1 MSGADTEPKP
11 PTQSAD
17 RRRTR
22 FLEWLDVLAKLM
34 GAVAV
39 VVVAYTANS
48 FQSKM
53 NDSIQVNQSRMTG
66 LTLQSQ
72 REQAGSQLRA
82 AMFGSL
88 IQPFIAIE
96 RGAVIPVDREQL
108 LAELLVLNFSEDFDS
123 KPLMERV
130 DRRLA
135 AEPPPKDAEV
145 EVAQTSRG
153 ALRSMARRVAD
164 RQISALSWDQTERSG
179 EHGCEVYWLNLTA
192 TSTEPAP
199 AQGSERCVLQRR
211 LGELISLKSPDQR
224 SDLDMFVLNPDWHDE
239 TVNVSTVARS
249 RMSGDES
256 DHGESITNA
265 FTLTW
270 YDLPLADNTVLPN
283 GNRFAIN
290 LRGVSEATQ
299 DISLRVIWFP
309 PGFFTPREHPLDSRR
324 ILALLEE
331 RGEGDAGKRRHPDRD
346 AGSP

>member
-1 MSGADTEPKP
+1 MSLLDTELKP
-11 PTQSAD
+11 PPRSEGRERSQ
-17 RRRTR
+17 
-22 FLEWLDVLAKLM
+22 FLDWLDVTAKLM
-34 GAVAV
+34 GAVAIV
-39 VVVAYTANS
+39 LVAYTANN
-48 FQSKM
+48 FQGRM
-53 NDSIQVNQSRMTG
+53 NESIQENQNRMTG

-96 RGAVIPVDREQL
+96 KGAVIPVDREQL

-135 AEPPPKDAEV
+135 AEPPPKDAGIDV
-145 EVAQTSRG
+145 SQTPRG

-164 RQISALSWDQTERSG
+164 RQISALSWDRMQTAPG

-192 TSTEPAP
+192 MPTESAP
-199 AQGSERCVLQRR
+199 SQGSEGCVLERR
-211 LGELISLKSPDQR
+211 VGELISLKSPDR
-224 SDLDMFVLNPDWHDE
+224 NSDLDIFVRDPDWHNE
-239 TVNVSTVARS
+239 TVKVSTVARS
-249 RMSGDES
+249 RMPGDES

-290 LRGVSEATQ
+290 LRGVSEVTR

-324 ILALLEE
+324 ILALLEKPP
-331 RGEGDAGKRRHPDRD
+331 AGAEK
-346 AGSP
+346 GSVSAPRK

>member
-1 MSGADTEPKP
+1 VSRADTDLEPP
-11 PTQSAD
+11 PKSED
-17 RRRTR
+17 RQKTR
-22 FLEWLDVLAKLM
+22 FLDWLDVSAKLL
-34 GAVAV
+34 GALAV
-39 VVVAYTANS
+39 VGVAFTANN
-48 FQSKM
+48 FQGKM
-53 NDSIQVNQSRMTG
+53 NASILTNQNRMTG

-108 LAELLVLNFSEDFDS
+108 LAELLVLNFNEDFDS

-135 AEPPPKDAEV
+135 SEPPPKDAGGD
-145 EVAQTSRG
+145 VAQTPRG

-164 RQISALSWDQTERSG
+164 RQISSLSWDRAQAAPG

-192 TSTEPAP
+192 MPTESASSQS
-199 AQGSERCVLQRR
+199 AEGCVLERR
-211 LGELISLKSPDQR
+211 IGEQISLKSPDTN
-224 SDLDMFVLNPDWHDE
+224 SVLEMFVLDPDWHNE
-239 TVNVSTVARS
+239 TVKISSVARS
-249 RMSGDES
+249 RTPDAKQEYGD
-256 DHGESITNA
+256 SITNS

-290 LRGVSEATQ
+290 LRTVNGMTQ

-309 PGFFTPREHPLDSRR
+309 HGFFTPREHPLDSRR

-331 RGEGDAGKRRHPDRD
+331 S
-346 AGSP
+346 GSQPSE